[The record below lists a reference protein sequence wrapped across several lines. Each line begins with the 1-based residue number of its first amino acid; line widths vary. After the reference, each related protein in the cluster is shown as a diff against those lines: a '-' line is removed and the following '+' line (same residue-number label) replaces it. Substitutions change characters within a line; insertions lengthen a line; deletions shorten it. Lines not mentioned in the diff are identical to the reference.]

1 MSTDECGLG
10 WSVVEDVM
18 CPSLIFSRLCL
29 CCAAEKSEEKD
40 KENQRSMHAC
50 RKKGKVLDVELT
62 LGINGCHGYSLE
74 IKFVEKRK

>member
-50 RKKGKVLDVELT
+50 RKKGKDCSMLNLHLASMVVT
-62 LGINGCHGYSLE
+62 GIPWRLSLW
-74 IKFVEKRK
+74 